1 PAPLAPRL
9 GRDLVPVSEDAIARG
24 RIPLSRRPPHGPRR
38 PAGDRGEGAVAEPGS
53 RRAVERLGIRSRRR
67 PPARPRVAFG
77 RSGADPGG
85 RPSRIPGVRLPPRR
99 ERPDPADR
107 LDGAARDS
115 IGPLRRHPGG
125 RDALP
130 GEGSGRRSGRA
141 ASMSSAADPAHGTR
155 ARLAVLA
162 VFAVNA
168 IYFPEL
174 FPPANGP
181 NELSRYEA
189 VVAFVD
195 HGTFAID
202 STLKKYGDHEDKSV
216 YGGRTYSNKAP
227 GLIFAAIPV
236 YRLL

>member
-1 PAPLAPRL
+1 
-9 GRDLVPVSEDAIARG
+9 
-24 RIPLSRRPPHGPRR
+24 
-38 PAGDRGEGAVAEPGS
+38 
-53 RRAVERLGIRSRRR
+53 
-67 PPARPRVAFG
+67 
-77 RSGADPGG
+77 
-85 RPSRIPGVRLPPRR
+85 
-99 ERPDPADR
+99 
-107 LDGAARDS
+107 
-115 IGPLRRHPGG
+115 
-125 RDALP
+125 
-130 GEGSGRRSGRA
+130 
-141 ASMSSAADPAHGTR
+141 MSSAADPAHGTR

-236 YRLL
+236 YRLLRSFAPQPKDSWSPVFVLLRILTVTLASAVALARLSRCLSREPFRDASGLVTLAVSLGSPFLFYGRSFFSHAWTAALLFLAWDALVSA